1 MMPANMTLFW
11 PLFLFLTAT
20 VVAVFTFVSVAHWI
34 GTQSQERQARDRHAL
49 LKTLA
54 EMPGENARRIL
65 DLMVEQDLKK
75 ARKDRS
81 EQLMGGLITLAV
93 GASLSIMLATLS
105 HEPGVWTVGLIPA
118 SVGATLFAFNLF
130 TKPDRVPGPSPDG
143 PG

>member
-1 MMPANMTLFW
+1 MPANMTLFW

-20 VVAVFTFVSVAHWI
+20 VVAVFTFVSVAHWV
-34 GTQSQERQARDRHAL
+34 GAQSRERQARDRYAL
-49 LKTLA
+49 LKALA

-65 DLMVEQDLKK
+65 DVIVEQDLRK
-75 ARKDRS
+75 AIKDRS

-105 HEPGVWTVGLIPA
+105 HNEPGVWTVGLIPA
-118 SVGATLFAFNLF
+118 SVGASLIVFNLF
-130 TKPDRVPGPSPDG
+130 AKPDRAPGPPPDG